1 MFAGV
6 CDAMAAQRRLPA
18 LRSVHY
24 DGVFDACSA
33 SSRDTCC
40 SVAAPSAVII
50 LVNAHWAGVASERRK
65 QRLRHI
71 LGVRLRLQHRVGV
84 PHADAAVRQSAGH
97 QAQLQGLGYC
107 GLHVTKQEMPNCDA
121 RGCPQRPQEA
131 WLLDG
136 GRSALGKR

>member
-1 MFAGV
+1 MPWQHRGAFQPSAP
-6 CDAMAAQRRLPA
+6 CIMT
-18 LRSVHY
+18 
-24 DGVFDACSA
+24 ACSTHAQPAAVTRAAA
-33 SSRDTCC
+33 SP
-40 SVAAPSAVII
+40 PSAVII